1 MENKNRRQPL
11 GLPPLPSRP
20 LVAVVD
26 DDELVRRSL
35 LRLISSAGYEVD
47 PFASAAELLG
57 RAGPQ
62 RHDCLVVDLRMPVM
76 TGLELQRELRRAA
89 PSSSIV
95 FISGHGNVPASVEAM
110 KAGAVDFLEKPI
122 ASEQLLAAIGRAIE
136 RSRILRAEHVEI
148 EQLRRAYEMLTRR
161 ERQVFAL
168 IAAGLLN
175 KQVAAE
181 LGNAEKTVKFH
192 RSNVMDKMGADSLAH
207 LVKMAGKL
215 GISSPGRS

>member
-1 MENKNRRQPL
+1 
-11 GLPPLPSRP
+11 
-20 LVAVVD
+20 
-26 DDELVRRSL
+26 
-35 LRLISSAGYEVD
+35 
-47 PFASAAELLG
+47 
-57 RAGPQ
+57 
-62 RHDCLVVDLRMPVM
+62 M

-122 ASEQLLAAIGRAIE
+122 ASEQLRLPWPGDGAQPNP
-136 RSRILRAEHVEI
+136 RAEHVEI

-175 KQVAAE
+175 KQVSR
-181 LGNAEKTVKFH
+181 GNGQRRENGQV
-192 RSNVMDKMGADSLAH
+192 
-207 LVKMAGKL
+207 
-215 GISSPGRS
+215 SPQ